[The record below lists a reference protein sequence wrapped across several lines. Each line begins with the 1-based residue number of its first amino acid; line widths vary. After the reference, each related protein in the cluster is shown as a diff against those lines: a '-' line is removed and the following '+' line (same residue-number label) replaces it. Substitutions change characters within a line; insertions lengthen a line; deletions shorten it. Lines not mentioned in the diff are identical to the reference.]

1 MWILANA
8 GLGGAPPCDTC
19 GGNSGRG
26 MGSSSGGIG
35 DAWILGSIIC
45 RGHTLIKIANG
56 NLVVLYSHDAI
67 TENISRHAANQFASL
82 SWREIY

>member
-1 MWILANA
+1 MIN
-8 GLGGAPPCDTC
+8 
-19 GGNSGRG
+19 
-26 MGSSSGGIG
+26 G

-45 RGHTLIKIANG
+45 RGHTVIKLANG

-67 TENISRHAANQFASL
+67 TQSIARHAAGQFVNL